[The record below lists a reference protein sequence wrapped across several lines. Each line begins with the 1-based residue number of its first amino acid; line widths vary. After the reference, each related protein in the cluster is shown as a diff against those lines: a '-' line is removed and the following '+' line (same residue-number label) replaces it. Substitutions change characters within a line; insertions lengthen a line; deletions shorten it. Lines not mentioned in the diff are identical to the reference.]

1 MSRRNDD
8 EGPMYSRFQ
17 ERLIGVETLTH
28 ITGFDVVSMIRRLAN
43 QEHCVAFAQ
52 LASGISTIWK
62 FGAGTDED
70 PFAKVKGVIME
81 LFGRRRRR
89 L

>member
-1 MSRRNDD
+1 MSMTR
-8 EGPMYSRFQ
+8 Q
-17 ERLIGVETLTH
+17 
-28 ITGFDVVSMIRRLAN
+28 LAKK
-43 QEHCVAFAQ
+43 EHCVALAQ

-70 PFAKVKGVIME
+70 PLANVKGVIME
-81 LFGRRRRR
+81 LFGRHRRR